1 MDLMTNRRIGISF
14 YLRKFKKHIQPH
26 QKQRI
31 MIEQTELV
39 ITKWQYHPPVN
50 SIEDG
55 PEKLFSAIS
64 FDVMKKRAATKKG
77 IACRFTVRFQFENKT
92 ILEYVG
98 EDSYVID
105 LQDII
110 DKSELQ
116 RMIRNS
122 YSKFNEKF
130 EFKKFGTVLRDK
142 SLLPFD
148 ETKYDLDPVLVLLQ

>member
-1 MDLMTNRRIGISF
+1 
-14 YLRKFKKHIQPH
+14 
-26 QKQRI
+26 
-31 MIEQTELV
+31 MIEQTELIV
-39 ITKWQYHPPVN
+39 TKWQYHPPSR
-50 SIEDG
+50 SIEEET
-55 PEKLFSAIS
+55 EKLFSFIS

-77 IACRFTVRFQFENKT
+77 IACRFTIRFVFENET

-105 LQDII
+105 LEDIV

-122 YSKFNEKF
+122 YSKFKDKF
-130 EFKKFGTVLRDK
+130 EFKKLSTVLRDK

-148 ETKYDLDPVLVLLQ
+148 ETKYDLEPVLLLVK

>member
-1 MDLMTNRRIGISF
+1 
-14 YLRKFKKHIQPH
+14 
-26 QKQRI
+26 

-39 ITKWQYHPPVN
+39 VTKWQYQPPVN
-50 SIEDG
+50 SIEDE
-55 PEKLFSAIS
+55 PEKLLSSIS

-77 IACRFTVRFQFENKT
+77 IACRFTVRFEFENKT
-92 ILEYVG
+92 ILEYAG

-122 YSKFNEKF
+122 YSKFMEKF
-130 EFKKFGTVLRDK
+130 EFKKFGTILRDK

-148 ETKYDLDPVLVLLQ
+148 ETKYDLDPILDLLR

>member
-1 MDLMTNRRIGISF
+1 
-14 YLRKFKKHIQPH
+14 
-26 QKQRI
+26 

-39 ITKWQYHPPVN
+39 ITKWQYHPSET
-50 SIEDG
+50 SIEEN
-55 PEKLFSAIS
+55 PEKLFSTIS
-64 FDVMKKRAATKKG
+64 FEVMKKRAATKKG
-77 IACRFTVRFQFENKT
+77 IACRFTVRFEFENKPL
-92 ILEYVG
+92 LEYVG

-110 DKSELQ
+110 DKNELQ

-148 ETKYDLDPVLVLLQ
+148 ETKYDLDPVLALLQ

>member
-1 MDLMTNRRIGISF
+1 
-14 YLRKFKKHIQPH
+14 
-26 QKQRI
+26 

-39 ITKWQYHPPVN
+39 ITKWQYHPSET
-50 SIEDG
+50 SIEEN
-55 PEKLFSAIS
+55 PEKLFSTIS
-64 FDVMKKRAATKKG
+64 FEVMKKRAATKKG
-77 IACRFTVRFQFENKT
+77 IACRFTVRFEFENKPL
-92 ILEYVG
+92 LEYVG

-105 LQDII
+105 LEDII
-110 DKSELQ
+110 DKNELQ

-148 ETKYDLDPVLVLLQ
+148 ETKYDLDPVLALLQ

>member
-1 MDLMTNRRIGISF
+1 MDLVANSRIGISF
-14 YLRKFKKHIQPH
+14 YLRNFKKHVQHH
-26 QKQRI
+26 QKQII

-55 PEKLFSAIS
+55 PEKLFSSVS

-77 IACRFTVRFQFENKT
+77 IACRFTVRFEYKNKT

-110 DKSELQ
+110 DKNELQ

-122 YSKFNEKF
+122 YSKFKEKF
-130 EFKKFGTVLRDK
+130 EFKKLGTVLRDK
-142 SLLPFD
+142 SLMAFD

>member
-1 MDLMTNRRIGISF
+1 
-14 YLRKFKKHIQPH
+14 
-26 QKQRI
+26 
-31 MIEQTELV
+31 MIEQTELIV
-39 ITKWQYHPPVN
+39 AKWQYHQPSK
-50 SIEDG
+50 SIEEE
-55 PEKLFSAIS
+55 PEKLLSSIS
-64 FDVMKKRAATKKG
+64 LDVMKKRAATKKG
-77 IACRFTVRFQFENKT
+77 IACRFTIRFVFENET

-122 YSKFNEKF
+122 YSKFNGKF
-130 EFKKFGTVLRDK
+130 EFKKLATVLRDK

-148 ETKYDLDPVLVLLQ
+148 ETKYNLEPVLLLLQ

>member
-1 MDLMTNRRIGISF
+1 
-14 YLRKFKKHIQPH
+14 
-26 QKQRI
+26 
-31 MIEQTELV
+31 MIEQTELIV
-39 ITKWQYHPPVN
+39 TKWQYHPPST
-50 SIEDG
+50 SIEDD
-55 PEKLFSAIS
+55 PKKLLSSIS

-77 IACRFTVRFQFENKT
+77 IACRFTVRFQFENET

-110 DKSELQ
+110 DKRELQ

-130 EFKKFGTVLRDK
+130 EFKKFGTVLRNK

-148 ETKYDLDPVLVLLQ
+148 ETKYDLDPVLSLLQ

>member
-1 MDLMTNRRIGISF
+1 
-14 YLRKFKKHIQPH
+14 
-26 QKQRI
+26 

-39 ITKWQYHPPVN
+39 ITKWQYHPPAT

-55 PEKLFSAIS
+55 PEKLFSSVS
-64 FDVMKKRAATKKG
+64 FDVMKKSAPTKKG
-77 IACRFTVRFQFENKT
+77 IACRFTVRFEFENVS

-110 DKSELQ
+110 DKNELQ

-122 YSKFNEKF
+122 YSKFKEKF
-130 EFKKFGTVLRDK
+130 EFKKLGTVLRDK
-142 SLLPFD
+142 SLMAFD

>member
-1 MDLMTNRRIGISF
+1 
-14 YLRKFKKHIQPH
+14 
-26 QKQRI
+26 

-39 ITKWQYHPPVN
+39 ITKWQYHPPET
-50 SIEDG
+50 SIEEN
-55 PEKLFSAIS
+55 PEKLFSTIS
-64 FDVMKKRAATKKG
+64 FEVMKKRAATKKG
-77 IACRFTVRFQFENKT
+77 IACRFTVRFEFGNKPL
-92 ILEYVG
+92 LEYVG

-105 LQDII
+105 LEDII
-110 DKSELQ
+110 DKNELQ

-148 ETKYDLDPVLVLLQ
+148 ESKYDLDPVLALLQ

>member
-1 MDLMTNRRIGISF
+1 
-14 YLRKFKKHIQPH
+14 
-26 QKQRI
+26 

-39 ITKWQYHPPVN
+39 ITKWQYQPPVN
-50 SIEDG
+50 SIEDE
-55 PEKLFSAIS
+55 PEKLLSSIS

-77 IACRFTVRFQFENKT
+77 IACRFTVRFEFENKT
-92 ILEYVG
+92 ILEYAG

-122 YSKFNEKF
+122 YSKFMEKF
-130 EFKKFGTVLRDK
+130 EFKKFGTILRDK

-148 ETKYDLDPVLVLLQ
+148 ETKYDLDPILDLLR

>member
-1 MDLMTNRRIGISF
+1 
-14 YLRKFKKHIQPH
+14 
-26 QKQRI
+26 

-50 SIEDG
+50 PIEKE
-55 PEKLFSAIS
+55 PEKLFSSIS
-64 FDVMKKRAATKKG
+64 FDVMKKRASTKKG

-122 YSKFNEKF
+122 YSKFKEKF
-130 EFKKFGTVLRDK
+130 EFKKLGTVLRDK
-142 SLLPFD
+142 SLLAFD
-148 ETKYDLDPVLVLLQ
+148 ETKYDLDPVLALLQ

>member
-1 MDLMTNRRIGISF
+1 
-14 YLRKFKKHIQPH
+14 
-26 QKQRI
+26 

-39 ITKWQYHPPVN
+39 VTKWQYHPPLT
-50 SIEDG
+50 SIEDD
-55 PEKLFSAIS
+55 PEKLLSSIS
-64 FDVMKKRAATKKG
+64 FEVMKKRAATKKG
-77 IACRFTVRFQFENKT
+77 IACRFTVRFQFENET

-130 EFKKFGTVLRDK
+130 EFKKFGTVLRNK

-148 ETKYDLDPVLVLLQ
+148 ETKYDLDPVLSLLQ

>member
-1 MDLMTNRRIGISF
+1 
-14 YLRKFKKHIQPH
+14 
-26 QKQRI
+26 

-39 ITKWQYHPPVN
+39 ITKWQYHPSET
-50 SIEDG
+50 SIEEK
-55 PEKLFSAIS
+55 PEKLFSTIS
-64 FDVMKKRAATKKG
+64 FEVMKKRAATKKG
-77 IACRFTVRFQFENKT
+77 IACRFTVRFEFENKPL
-92 ILEYVG
+92 LEYVG

-105 LQDII
+105 LEDII
-110 DKSELQ
+110 DKNELQ

-148 ETKYDLDPVLVLLQ
+148 ESKYDLDPVLALLQ

>member
-1 MDLMTNRRIGISF
+1 
-14 YLRKFKKHIQPH
+14 
-26 QKQRI
+26 

-39 ITKWQYHPPVN
+39 VTKWQYHPPVN
-50 SIEDG
+50 SIEDE
-55 PEKLFSAIS
+55 PEKLLSSIS

-77 IACRFTVRFQFENKT
+77 IACRFTVRFEFENKT
-92 ILEYVG
+92 ILEYAG

-110 DKSELQ
+110 DKTEVQ

-130 EFKKFGTVLRDK
+130 EFKKFGTVLRNK

-148 ETKYDLDPVLVLLQ
+148 ETRYDLDPVLSLLQ